1 MSSARPQDIWI
12 EQCDAAKNISV
23 KFGLKASFDYL
34 VGEKLMNFAEAA
46 SNHPEFARELPR
58 FISEVRQM
66 FSAKVMREHLARIER
81 EQAEQ
86 AVIELKEDDDAF
98 LEDPG
103 AAERWMTK
111 FELVRDLLTSSQLG
125 TS

>member
-1 MSSARPQDIWI
+1 MLPRPQDIWI
-12 EQCDAAKNISV
+12 AQCDAAKSV
-23 KFGLKASFDYL
+23 SARFGLKASFDYL

-66 FSAKVMREHLARIER
+66 FGATDMREHLARIER
-81 EQAEQ
+81 EQAEK
-86 AVIELKEDDDAF
+86 ASIEREEEDDAF
-98 LEDPG
+98 PEDPG
-103 AAERWMTK
+103 AADRWVTR
-111 FELVRDLLTSSQLG
+111 FEWVKDLLTSPQLG